1 MYFKILFMGFRF
13 VIFVGILVLLDA
25 YVLSGLR
32 AVFSKN
38 NTQQWATIVYVFLAL
53 LAHIG
58 FYILVKHF
66 SSRTLNATL
75 IHNLWIGFG
84 FSFIV
89 FKLLFVSFLILD
101 DALRVLKF
109 GIQYLYDLF
118 TTNSKGVDLGNRRQ
132 FLVKLGL
139 GVASIPFVSMLYGIT
154 KGKYNY
160 KVKKVQLKL
169 PNLPKAFEGFRLVQI
184 SDIHAGSFDS
194 MEDVQRGVDLINAQ
208 NADVVFFTG
217 DLVNSDSRE
226 IEPYKT
232 TFKGIEPKV
241 YAVLGNHDYGD
252 YKKWP
257 SKKAKQ
263 ENFELLEKYQEEM
276 DFDLL
281 KNEHRFLER
290 DGEKIAVIGVEN
302 WGSSFVKHGDL
313 DRALE
318 GVDKEVFKILLSHDP
333 SHWDLK
339 TIPHQ
344 TPVDLTLS
352 GHTHGMQFGVDIPWL
367 KWSPVKYKYPRWSG
381 LYQEASQY
389 LYVNRGFGF
398 LGFPGR
404 VGMWPE
410 ITVIEF
416 TS

>member
-1 MYFKILFMGFRF
+1 MGFRF

-318 GVDKEVFKILLSHDP
+318 GVDKEAFKILLSHDP

>member
-1 MYFKILFMGFRF
+1 
-13 VIFVGILVLLDA
+13 
-25 YVLSGLR
+25 
-32 AVFSKN
+32 
-38 NTQQWATIVYVFLAL
+38 
-53 LAHIG
+53 
-58 FYILVKHF
+58 VK
-66 SSRTLNATL
+66 
-75 IHNLWIGFG
+75 
-84 FSFIV
+84 
-89 FKLLFVSFLILD
+89 
-101 DALRVLKF
+101 
-109 GIQYLYDLF
+109 
-118 TTNSKGVDLGNRRQ
+118 
-132 FLVKLGL
+132 
-139 GVASIPFVSMLYGIT
+139 
-154 KGKYNY
+154 
-160 KVKKVQLKL
+160 
-169 PNLPKAFEGFRLVQI
+169 
-184 SDIHAGSFDS
+184 
-194 MEDVQRGVDLINAQ
+194 RGVDLINAQ

-226 IEPYKT
+226 IEPYKAV
-232 TFKGIEPKV
+232 FKQIDSKV

-290 DGEKIAVIGVEN
+290 DGEKIAIIGLEN

-318 GVDKEVFKILLSHDP
+318 GVDKEEFKILLSHDP

-344 TPVDLTLS
+344 THVDLTLA

-410 ITVIEF
+410 ITVIEL
-416 TS
+416 TREEKVHE

>member
-1 MYFKILFMGFRF
+1 MGFRF
-13 VIFVGILVLLDA
+13 FVFVGILVLLDA
-25 YVLSGLR
+25 YVLFGIRS
-32 AVFSKN
+32 VFSKN
-38 NTQQWATIVYVFLAL
+38 NTQYWATIVYVFLAL

-58 FYILVKHF
+58 FYVLVKHF

-75 IHNLWIGFG
+75 VHNLWIGFG

-89 FKLLFVSFLILD
+89 FKLIVVSFLLFD
-101 DALRVLKF
+101 DALRFLKF
-109 GIQYLYDLF
+109 GIQYLYDFF
-118 TTNSKGVDLGNRRQ
+118 TTNSSDIDLENRRK
-132 FLVKLGL
+132 FLVNLGL
-139 GVASIPFVSMLYGIT
+139 GVASIPFASMLYGIT

-160 KVKKVQLKL
+160 KVKNVRLKFS
-169 PNLPKAFEGFRLVQI
+169 NLPKAFEGFRLVQI

-194 MEDVQRGVDLINAQ
+194 VEDVKRGVDLINAQ
-208 NADVVFFTG
+208 KADVVFFTG
-217 DLVNSDSRE
+217 DLVNSDSKE
-226 IEPYKT
+226 IEPYKAV
-232 TFKGIEPKV
+232 FQQIDSEV

-257 SKKAKQ
+257 SRQAKQ
-263 ENFELLEKYQEEM
+263 ENFELLEKHQKEM
-276 DFDLL
+276 GFDLL
-281 KNEHRFLER
+281 KNEHRIIKKNG
-290 DGEKIAVIGVEN
+290 DQIAVIGVEN
-302 WGSSFVKHGDL
+302 WGNSFVKHGDL
-313 DRALE
+313 DKALE
-318 GVDKEVFKILLSHDP
+318 GVDKEEFKILLSHDP

-339 TIPHQ
+339 TIPHA
-344 TPVDLTLS
+344 THVDLTLS

-410 ITVIEF
+410 ITVIEL
-416 TS
+416 TCEEANT

>member
-1 MYFKILFMGFRF
+1 MGVRF
-13 VIFVGILVLLDA
+13 FIFLVFFVLLDV
-25 YVLSGLR
+25 YVLFGVRS
-32 AVFSKN
+32 VFSKGSSQ
-38 NTQQWATIVYVFLAL
+38 TWATIVYVLFAF

-58 FYILVKHF
+58 FYIMVKHF
-66 SSRTLNATL
+66 SSRTINATL
-75 IHNLWIGFG
+75 MRNLWIGFG

-118 TTNSKGVDLGNRRQ
+118 TTNSKGVDLENRRQ
-132 FLVKLGL
+132 FIVKLGL
-139 GVASIPFVSMLYGIT
+139 GVASIPFASMLYGIT

-194 MEDVQRGVDLINAQ
+194 VEDVQRGVDLINAQ

-290 DGEKIAVIGVEN
+290 DGEKIAIIGVEN

-318 GVDKEVFKILLSHDP
+318 GVDKEAFKILLSHDP

>member
-1 MYFKILFMGFRF
+1 MGIRF
-13 VIFVGILVLLDA
+13 LIFLGFLVLLDVYA
-25 YVLSGLR
+25 LFGVRS
-32 AVFSKN
+32 VFSKGSS
-38 NTQQWATIVYVFLAL
+38 QMWATITYVLFAF

-66 SSRTLNATL
+66 SSRTINATL
-75 IHNLWIGFG
+75 MHNLWIGFG

-89 FKLLFVSFLILD
+89 FKLLVVSFLILD

-109 GIQYLYDLF
+109 GIQHLYDLF
-118 TTNSKGVDLGNRRQ
+118 TTNSKGVDLENRRQ
-132 FLVKLGL
+132 FLVRLGL
-139 GVASIPFVSMLYGIT
+139 GVASIPFASMLYGIT
-154 KGKYNY
+154 RGKYNF
-160 KVKKVQLKL
+160 KVKTVQLKF
-169 PNLPKAFEGFRLVQI
+169 PSLPKAFEGFRMVQI

-194 MEDVQRGVDLINAQ
+194 VDDVQRGVDLINAQ

-226 IEPYKT
+226 IEPYKA
-232 TFKGIEPKV
+232 TFKRIESKV

-263 ENFELLEKYQEEM
+263 DNFELLEKHQKDM
-276 DFDLL
+276 GFDLL
-281 KNEHRFLER
+281 KNEHRLLER
-290 DGEKIAVIGVEN
+290 DGEKIAVIGLEN

-313 DRALE
+313 DTALA
-318 GVDKEVFKILLSHDP
+318 GVDKEAFKILLSHDP

-344 TPVDLTLS
+344 THVDLTLA

-410 ITVIEF
+410 ITVIEL
-416 TS
+416 TT

>member
-1 MYFKILFMGFRF
+1 MGVRF
-13 VIFVGILVLLDA
+13 FIFLVFFVLLDVYA
-25 YVLSGLR
+25 LFGVRS
-32 AVFSKN
+32 VFSKGSSQ
-38 NTQQWATIVYVFLAL
+38 TWATITYVLFAFLA
-53 LAHIG
+53 HVG
-58 FYILVKHF
+58 FYFLVKHF
-66 SSRTLNATL
+66 SSRSINATL

-109 GIQYLYDLF
+109 GIQYLYDHF
-118 TTNSKGVDLGNRRQ
+118 TANSSDVDLGNRRQ

-139 GVASIPFVSMLYGIT
+139 GVASIPFASMLYGIT

-160 KVKKVQLKL
+160 KVKNVQLKF

-194 MEDVQRGVDLINAQ
+194 VKDVKRGVDLINAQ

-226 IEPYKT
+226 IEPYKAV
-232 TFKGIEPKV
+232 FKQIDSEV

-290 DGEKIAVIGVEN
+290 DGEKIAIIGLEN

-318 GVDKEVFKILLSHDP
+318 GVDKEEFKILLSHDP

-344 TPVDLTLS
+344 THVDLTLA

-410 ITVIEF
+410 ITVIEL
-416 TS
+416 TREEKVHE

>member
-1 MYFKILFMGFRF
+1 MGFRF

>member
-1 MYFKILFMGFRF
+1 MGVRF
-13 VIFVGILVLLDA
+13 FVFIGFLLLLDVYA
-25 YVLSGLR
+25 LFGVRS
-32 AVFSKN
+32 VFSKGSS
-38 NTQQWATIVYVFLAL
+38 QIWATVTYVLIAL
-53 LAHIG
+53 LANFG
-58 FYILVKHF
+58 FYILAKHF
-66 SSRTLNATL
+66 SSRTINATL
-75 IHNLWIGFG
+75 VQNLWTGFG

-109 GIQYLYDLF
+109 TIEYLYDLF
-118 TTNSKGVDLGNRRQ
+118 ATNSKGVDLGNRRQ
-132 FLVKLGL
+132 FLVKFGL
-139 GVASIPFVSMLYGIT
+139 GVASIPFASMLYGIT

-160 KVKKVQLKL
+160 KVKRVQLKF

-194 MEDVQRGVDLINAQ
+194 VEDVQRGVALINAQ

-226 IEPYKT
+226 IEPYKE
-232 TFKGIEPKV
+232 TFKGIQSQV

-263 ENFELLEKYQEEM
+263 ENFELLEKHQKDM
-276 DFDLL
+276 GFDLL
-281 KNEHRFLER
+281 KNEHRFLLR
-290 DGEKIAVIGVEN
+290 DGQKIAVVGLEN
-302 WGSSFVKHGDL
+302 WGSSFVKHGNL
-313 DRALE
+313 DAALA
-318 GVDKEVFKILLSHDP
+318 GVDEKTFKILLSHDP

-339 TIPHQ
+339 TIPHH
-344 TPVDLTLS
+344 THVDLTLA

-410 ITVIEF
+410 ITVIEL
-416 TS
+416 TSEDKRDE